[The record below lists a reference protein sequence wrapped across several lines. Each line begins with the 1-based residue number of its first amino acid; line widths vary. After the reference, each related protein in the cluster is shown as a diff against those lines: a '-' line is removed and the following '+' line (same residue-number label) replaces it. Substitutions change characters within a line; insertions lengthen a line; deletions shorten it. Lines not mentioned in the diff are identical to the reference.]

1 MTAFK
6 TQQARWAKGL
16 IQTGKKILPR
26 VLRSDAPLH
35 TKIEAWYHLTANL
48 SYPLMI
54 VLSVLILPAVII
66 RFYQGWFQM
75 AFIDLPLFL
84 ASTFSISSF
93 YLVSQRELFPKSW
106 PRALLYLPL
115 LMALGVGLTIT
126 NTKAV
131 IEALIGK
138 ESAFA
143 RTPKYNVESKK
154 DKVRTTKYRRR
165 LGWIPWV
172 ELLIGSYFALT
183 VFYAFENENYVTIPF
198 LLLFVLGYWCTG
210 LMSLLQGRFARV
222 ALSSESHTKPFPV
235 GV

>member
-26 VLRSDAPLH
+26 VLRSDVPRH

-54 VLSVLILPAVII
+54 MLSVLLLPAMII

-75 AFIDLPLFL
+75 LYIDLPLFM

-93 YLVSQRELFPKSW
+93 YLVSQRELFPRRW
-106 PRALLYLPL
+106 PRALLYLPF
-115 LMALGVGLTIT
+115 LMALGIGLTIT

-131 IEALIGK
+131 IEALVGK

-143 RTPKYNVESKK
+143 RTPKYSVISKQ
-154 DKVRTTKYRRR
+154 DKVGARKYRKR
-165 LGWIPWV
+165 LGWVPWF
-172 ELLIGSYFALT
+172 ELVIGGYFALT
-183 VFYAFENENYVTIPF
+183 VYYAVENENYITVPF
-198 LLLFVLGYWCTG
+198 LLLFVVGYWYTG
-210 LMSLLQGRFARV
+210 LMSLLQGRFAKV
-222 ALSSESHTKPFPV
+222 SLQTTNHTKPFPV